1 MAESIRAQH
10 KAQLKEAY
18 ALIKAERR
26 PEASELIAPIL
37 AQQPDYIDAW
47 WLAAH
52 ASPTLRAAAAAC
64 QKVLAL
70 QPNHPQARLMLDELR
85 RRMAIEQHLTVE
97 ENPRRLAPTRRKA
110 RGLPFWV
117 LTLSAIFILIIAIG
131 LIFMVFTGENL
142 GLPVADLFSLDQALP
157 ALPIFRSPEEFGA
170 QPKVTRNGTLLVGA
184 THTYR
189 FNVPRMGMVLL
200 VELDFVLM
208 SNEQPAQSARL
219 TTPNGQVLL
228 PIRSIESPNTFTFA
242 LPMDGNY
249 ELRLL
254 GAPEHKSFY
263 AMSLAIVALN

>member
-1 MAESIRAQH
+1 MAETIHAQH

-26 PEASELIAPIL
+26 PEAYELIAPIL
-37 AQQPDYIDAW
+37 VQQPDYTDAW

-52 ASPTLRAAAAAC
+52 AAPTLRAAAAAC

-97 ENPRRLAPTRRKA
+97 EKPRRLAPTRRKA
-110 RGLPFWV
+110 RSVPFWV
-117 LTLSAIFILIIAIG
+117 LTLSALFILIIASG
-131 LIFMVFTGENL
+131 LVIMVFTGENL
-142 GLPVADLFSLDQALP
+142 GLPVANLFSLDQALP
-157 ALPIFRSPEEFGA
+157 SLPIFRSSEEFGA
-170 QPKVTRNGTLLVGA
+170 QPKVTRSGTLLVGA

-200 VELDFVLM
+200 VDLDFVLM
-208 SNEQPAQSARL
+208 VGEQPAESVRL
-219 TTPNGQVLL
+219 VAPNGQVLL
-228 PIRSIESPNTFTFA
+228 PTRSFETPNTFTFT
-242 LPMDGNY
+242 LPVDGNY